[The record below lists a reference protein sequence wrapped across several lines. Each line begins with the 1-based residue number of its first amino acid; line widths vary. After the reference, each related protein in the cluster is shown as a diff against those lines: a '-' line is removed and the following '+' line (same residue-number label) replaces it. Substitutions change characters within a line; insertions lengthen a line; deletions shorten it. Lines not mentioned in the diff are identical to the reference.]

1 MKGALVKKIP
11 ASATL
16 VFIALSALAVLLN
29 HSGLLAPRPGD
40 APPLLSYGDPS
51 AATLAALDAL
61 EAEAAA
67 SGVRRAALCIT
78 GPVRSLLLAPV
89 YHRPA
94 AGGTAARCQRQRRRV
109 PVFGGG
115 APGALLDL
123 NP

>member
-51 AATLAALDAL
+51 AATLAELDAL

-89 YHRPA
+89 YRSIAQQLVGPLRA
-94 AGGTAARCQRQRRRV
+94 ANVSVDVYLFLVAGPLARC
-109 PVFGGG
+109 
-115 APGALLDL
+115 
-123 NP
+123 